1 MITIIK
7 HFNEV
12 ERSDNF
18 FFDVEEIRTDTRVPA
33 SPYKSGG
40 PGPGPVQPNVPV
52 WKDDLEDP

>member
-18 FFDVEEIRTDTRVPA
+18 FFFDVEDTRVPA

-40 PGPGPVQPNVPV
+40 PGPVQPNVPV
-52 WKDDLEDP
+52 WKDGLEDP

>member
-40 PGPGPVQPNVPV
+40 PGPVQPNVPV
-52 WKDDLEDP
+52 WKDGLEDP

>member
-1 MITIIK
+1 MVTIIK

-40 PGPGPVQPNVPV
+40 PGPVQPNVPV
-52 WKDDLEDP
+52 WKDGLEDP

>member
-1 MITIIK
+1 MRLKEAIT
-7 HFNEV
+7 
-12 ERSDNF
+12 F

-52 WKDDLEDP
+52 WKDGLEDP